1 MKRRSF
7 VKGTLSAGATSL
19 AVGAG
24 ILSPAMLLAEDTA
37 KKEAATAAPAAAD
50 EAKATEE
57 AASTTGFDMATIE
70 SAEKSDAIKLKAP
83 SVAENGAVVPVT
95 VDASSIEG
103 ATKITLVAPNN
114 PDPLV
119 ATFELAEGTVAYAAT
134 RIKMGKSGSV
144 VALVTAGDKTLK
156 AETEVKVTIG
166 GCGG

>member
-7 VKGTLSAGATSL
+7 VKGTLSAGATGL

-24 ILSPAMLLAEDTA
+24 LLSPAMLLAEDA
-37 KKEAATAAPAAAD
+37 KQAAPAADAAAPAAAS
-50 EAKATEE
+50 A
-57 AASTTGFDMATIE
+57 FDMSAVE
-70 SAEKSDAIKLKAP
+70 SAEASDAIKIKAP

-95 VDASSIEG
+95 IDATEIEG
-103 ATKITLVAPNN
+103 ATAITIVAPKN

-119 ATFELAEGTVAYAAT
+119 GNFKFGEGTLAYAAT

-144 VALVTAGDKTLK
+144 VALVTVGDKTFK
-156 AETEVKVTIG
+156 AHSDVKVTIG

>member
-7 VKGTLSAGATSL
+7 VKGTLSAGATGL

-24 ILSPAMLLAEDTA
+24 LLSPTMLLAEDTA
-37 KKEAATAAPAAAD
+37 KKEAAAEAPATK
-50 EAKATEE
+50 EASA
-57 AASTTGFDMATIE
+57 GFDMATVE
-70 SAEKSDAIKLKAP
+70 SAEKSDAVKLKAP
-83 SVAENGAVVPVT
+83 AVAENGAVVPVT

-103 ATKITLVAPNN
+103 ATKVTLVAPNN

-119 ATFELAEGTVAYAAT
+119 ATFDLAEGTLAYAAT
-134 RIKMGKSGSV
+134 RIKMGKSGTV
-144 VALVTAGDKTLK
+144 IALVTAGDKTLK